1 MLKSGHYGAA
11 LLLYAPVGF
20 VLLATDPVAAFV
32 AGVGV
37 LALARIPDYDLYVP
51 WIRHRGP
58 THSLLF
64 LVLFA
69 LSLAGLALAV
79 TDHLGLEPYPAV
91 HLTALVGAV
100 AVASHLMADV
110 LTPSGVPLLWPLSDK
125 RFSLDLALSTNPVA
139 NYGLLVAGVGITAA
153 IAYLAGL
160 E

>member
-20 VLLATDPVAAFV
+20 LLLSTDPLAAFV

-37 LALARIPDYDLYVP
+37 LALARVPDYDLYVP
-51 WIRHRGP
+51 WLSHRGP

-69 LSLAGLALAV
+69 LALAGLAIV
-79 TDHLGLEPYPAV
+79 GTDHLGLDASPAV
-91 HLTALVGAV
+91 HLSAGVGAL
-100 AVASHLMADV
+100 AVASHLLADA
-110 LTPSGVPLLWPLSDK
+110 LTPAGVPLLWPLTGR
-125 RFSLDLALSTNPVA
+125 RFSLHVTVSTNPVA
-139 NYGLLVAGVGITAA
+139 NYALLVAGVGITAA
-153 IAYLAGL
+153 IAYVAGL